1 MGARDETGEPK
12 AAVGALG
19 LDACIVIASGSMSA
33 EDVNRARDAGKL
45 AMKAP
50 EKGAAYLEVGGV
62 VVAEGVVRKKHG
74 KSAFVV
80 TRTQEPVGLMNAN
93 NVLRDV

>member
-12 AAVGALG
+12 AAVGGLS
-19 LDACIVIASGSMSA
+19 LDAYVVIASGSMSA
-33 EDVNRARDAGKL
+33 DDVDRARDAGKL
-45 AMKAP
+45 SMKAP

-62 VVAEGVVRKKHG
+62 VVAEGALRKKHG

-80 TRTQEPVGLMNAN
+80 TRTYQDSGEV
-93 NVLRDV
+93 RS